1 MLPMIPD
8 GLAATVAAAAED
20 DQRAWDAL
28 VVRFTPM
35 LRRVARS
42 YRLSAQDA
50 DDVVQQC
57 WIALLPHIG
66 SIREPEAIGAW
77 LVTTVRR
84 RAVRARQRS
93 LRELPSDLPLVEQVE
108 APDCLETL
116 VVERE
121 RNDALRAAIGR
132 LPGRQRVVLEA
143 MVDTPEHGYRQLSER
158 HHLPIG
164 SIGPTRERGLRRL
177 REDDHLARIIGER

>member
-84 RAVRARQRS
+84 RAVRAPALAAR
-93 LRELPSDLPLVEQVE
+93 
-108 APDCLETL
+108 A
-116 VVERE
+116 
-121 RNDALRAAIGR
+121 ALRPPVGGAGGGTR
-132 LPGRQRVVLEA
+132 LPGDA
-143 MVDTPEHGYRQLSER
+143 G
-158 HHLPIG
+158 
-164 SIGPTRERGLRRL
+164 RR
-177 REDDHLARIIGER
+177 A